1 MNLAAFAVRNRAFT
15 IVVFAALV
23 ALGVS
28 SLFAIPKTE
37 DPTFPYPNY
46 AIVAIYPGA
55 SPTDLEE
62 LVVDP
67 IEDRIKELENVKE
80 LRASIEDGVAVV
92 RVEFTAASDADEK
105 YDEVLRE
112 INSLRPSLPDDLYS
126 LEVERFN
133 AADVNIVQLALVSET
148 APYHELERRARDL
161 EDLLSAVPGIKTAET
176 WAYPRREVRVAID
189 LGRLA
194 QYRLSLTRVL
204 GAIQSENANIP
215 AGAVDV
221 GPRKYN
227 VKTSGN
233 YESVDEVRETIV
245 GAADGHAVHL
255 RDVADVEWSYAEL
268 NYFGRYNGK
277 RAVFVTANMKERENI
292 MTVRDAVWRV
302 LDRAEATLPPTIE
315 LTRGFDQSRNVVHRL
330 THLGRDFAIAILL
343 VLVTLLPLGFR
354 AAGIVTLA
362 IPLSLAVGV
371 TLLNA
376 AGFTINQLSIVGFVI
391 ALGLLVD
398 DSIVVVENIARHL
411 RAGLSR
417 RQAAVTATR
426 QITLAVLGCTATL
439 VFAFVPILML
449 PGAPGKFIR
458 GMPMAVVFTILA
470 SLLVSM
476 TIIPFL
482 ASVFLREE
490 RDERGNVFLRALN
503 RAIEAT
509 YAPVLHR
516 ALARPVVTLVAA
528 SVLFV
533 LSLGLVPVVGFSLF
547 PKAGTPQFLVT
558 VEAPTGASVTET
570 DSAVRF
576 VERALLPRPDVSSV
590 FANVGRGNPRV
601 YYNVISRSER
611 PNIGEL
617 FVRLTEYDTRLT
629 PLLLD
634 SLRQRFDRY
643 AGARI
648 EVKEFE
654 NGPPIDAP
662 IAIRVSGEDLDTL
675 RTLAARVEQ
684 LLESTEGTRGVVNPL
699 RLQRTDLKLNV
710 DRAKAG
716 LLGVPAIEIDRT
728 VRAGIAG
735 LTAGKFRD
743 VDGQEYDITLTLPR
757 GARPTLDAIDRIY
770 VSAVSGAQVPLGQLA
785 SVRFEASPPVVQH
798 YDAVRSV
805 TVTSNVRTGY
815 NTDRL
820 TKDVLAQLDAWTL
833 PDGYAISAAG
843 ELESRQDSFGGLGT
857 AILLATF
864 GILAILVLEFHTFK
878 GMLIVASVIPLGVI
892 GGLVALLLGGYT
904 LSFTAMIGFVALIG
918 IEIKNSILLVDFTN
932 QLRADG
938 VPLNEAI
945 ERAGKVRF
953 LPIVLTTMTAIGG
966 LLPLALE
973 RSSLYSP
980 LALVIIGGLV
990 SSTVLSR
997 LVTPVMYLLL
1007 PPALPAAEEGGG
1019 AAVQGPLVP
1028 ATA

>member
-23 ALGVS
+23 ALGIS

-37 DPTFPYPNY
+37 DPTFPYPNF

-67 IEDRIKELENVKE
+67 IEERIKELENVKE
-80 LRASIEDGVAVV
+80 LSASIEDGVAVV
-92 RVEFTAASDADEK
+92 RVEFTAESDADK
-105 YDEVLRE
+105 KHDEILRE
-112 INSLRPSLPDDLYS
+112 INSLRASLPDDLHS
-126 LEVERFN
+126 LEVQRFN

-148 APYHELERRARDL
+148 APYHELESRARDL
-161 EDLLSAVPGIKTAET
+161 DDALTAVAGVKTAET
-176 WAYPRREVRVAID
+176 WAYPRREVRVAVD

-194 QYRLSLTRVL
+194 QYRLSLSRVL
-204 GAIQSENANIP
+204 GAVQSENANIP

-221 GPRKYN
+221 GRRKYN

-233 YESVDEVRETIV
+233 YESLDELRETIV
-245 GAADGHAVHL
+245 GAAGGGRAVYL
-255 RDVADVEWSYAEL
+255 RDIADVQWNYAEV
-268 NYFGRYNGK
+268 NYIGRYNGK
-277 RAVFVTANMKERENI
+277 RAVFVTANMKERQNI
-292 MTVRDAVWRV
+292 MVVRGAIWSA
-302 LDRAEATLPPTIE
+302 LDRFESTLPPTIE

-330 THLGRDFAIAILL
+330 THLGRDFIIAILL

-354 AAGIVTLA
+354 AAGIVTVA

-411 RAGLSR
+411 RSGLSR
-417 RQAAVTATR
+417 RQAAVAATR

-439 VFAFVPILML
+439 IFAFVPILML

-458 GMPMAVVFTILA
+458 GMPLAVVFTILA
-470 SLLVSM
+470 SLLVSL

-482 ASVFLREE
+482 TSIFLREE
-490 RDERGNVFLRALN
+490 HDERGNIFLRTLN
-503 RAIEAT
+503 RAIDLT
-509 YAPVLHR
+509 YSRVLHR
-516 ALARPVVTLVAA
+516 ALARPVFTLVAA
-528 SVLFV
+528 GVLFV
-533 LSLGLVPVVGFSLF
+533 VSLLLVPVVGFSLF
-547 PKAGTPQFLVT
+547 PKAGTPQFLVS
-558 VEAPTGASVTET
+558 VETPTGASLAET

-576 VERALLPRPDVSSV
+576 VERSLLAREDVVSV

-601 YYNVISRSER
+601 YYNVISRAER

-617 FVRLTEYDTRLT
+617 FVRVREYDTRLT
-629 PLLLD
+629 PIVLD
-634 SLRQRFDRY
+634 SLRQQFDRY
-643 AGARI
+643 VGARI

-662 IAIRVSGEDLDTL
+662 IALRVRGENLDTL
-675 RTLAARVEQ
+675 QALAARVER
-684 LLESTEGTRGVVNPL
+684 LLESVPGTRGIVNPL
-699 RLQRTDLKLNV
+699 RLERTDLKLNV

-735 LTAGKFRD
+735 LSAGKYRD
-743 VDGQEYDITLTLPR
+743 ADGQEYDIAVGLPR
-757 GARPTLDAIDRIY
+757 GARPTLEAMDRIY
-770 VSAVSGAQVPLGQLA
+770 VSAVSGAQVPLNQLA
-785 SVRFEASPPVVQH
+785 TVHFEGSPPVVQH
-798 YDAVRSV
+798 YDAQRSV
-805 TVTSNVRTGY
+805 TVTSNVRTGF

-820 TKDVLAQLDAWTL
+820 TKDLLAQLGAWTL
-833 PDGYAISAAG
+833 PEGYGITAAG
-843 ELESRQDSFGGLGT
+843 ELESRQESFGGLGT

-864 GILAILVLEFHTFK
+864 GIFAILVLEFRTFK
-878 GMLIVASVIPLGVI
+878 GMVIVASVIPLGVI
-892 GGLVALLLGGYT
+892 GGLVALFAGGYT

-932 QLRADG
+932 QLRAEG
-938 VPLNEAI
+938 VPLIEAI
-945 ERAGKVRF
+945 EQAGKIRF

-966 LLPLALE
+966 LIPLAME

-980 LALVIIGGLV
+980 LALVIIGGLI
-990 SSTVLSR
+990 SSTLLSR
-997 LVTPVMYLLL
+997 LVTPVMYRLL
-1007 PPALPAAEEGGG
+1007 PPPLQAAEEELS
-1019 AAVQGPLVP
+1019 APAPLLP
-1028 ATA
+1028 STA

>member
-23 ALGVS
+23 ALGIS

-37 DPTFPYPNY
+37 DPTFPYPNF
-46 AIVAIYPGA
+46 AVVAIYPGA

-67 IEDRIKELENVKE
+67 IEERIKELENVKE
-80 LRASIEDGVAVV
+80 LSASIEDGVAVV
-92 RVEFTAASDADEK
+92 RVEFTAESDADK
-105 YDEVLRE
+105 KHDEILRE
-112 INSLRPSLPDDLYS
+112 INALRASLPDDLHS
-126 LEVERFN
+126 LEVQRFN

-148 APYHELERRARDL
+148 APYHELESLARDL
-161 EDLLSAVPGIKTAET
+161 DDALTAVPGVKTAEA
-176 WAYPRREVRVAID
+176 WAYPRREVRVAVD

-194 QYRLSLTRVL
+194 QYRLSLSRVL

-221 GPRKYN
+221 GRRKYN

-233 YESVDEVRETIV
+233 YESLDEVRETIV
-245 GAADGHAVHL
+245 GAADGRAVYV
-255 RDVADVEWSYAEL
+255 RDIADVQWNYAEL
-268 NYFGRYNGK
+268 NYLGRYNGK
-277 RAVFVTANMKERENI
+277 RAVFVTANMKERQNI
-292 MTVRDAVWRV
+292 ILVRGAIWSA
-302 LDRAEATLPPTIE
+302 LDRFESTLPPTIE

-330 THLGRDFAIAILL
+330 THLGRDFMIAILL

-354 AAGIVTLA
+354 AAGIVTVA

-411 RAGLSR
+411 RSGLSR
-417 RQAAVTATR
+417 RQAAVAATR

-439 VFAFVPILML
+439 IFAFVPILML

-458 GMPMAVVFTILA
+458 GMPLAVVFTILA
-470 SLLVSM
+470 SLLVSL

-482 ASVFLREE
+482 TSIFLREE
-490 RDERGNVFLRALN
+490 HDERGNIFLRTLN
-503 RAIEAT
+503 RAIDLT
-509 YAPVLHR
+509 YSRVLHR
-516 ALARPVVTLVAA
+516 ALARPALTLAA
-528 SVLFV
+528 AGVLFV
-533 LSLGLVPVVGFSLF
+533 MSLGLVPVVGFSLF
-547 PKAGTPQFLVT
+547 PKAGTPQFLVS
-558 VEAPTGASVTET
+558 VETPTGASLAET

-576 VERALLPRPDVSSV
+576 VERSLLAREDVISV

-601 YYNVISRSER
+601 YYNVISRAER
-611 PNIGEL
+611 PNLGEL
-617 FVRLTEYDTRLT
+617 FVRVREYDTRLT
-629 PLLLD
+629 PVVLD
-634 SLRQRFDRY
+634 SLRQHFDRY
-643 AGARI
+643 VGARI

-662 IAIRVSGEDLDTL
+662 IALRVSGENLDTL
-675 RTLAARVEQ
+675 QTLAARVER
-684 LLESTEGTRGVVNPL
+684 LLESVPGTRGIVNPL
-699 RLQRTDLKLNV
+699 RLERTDLKLSV

-735 LTAGKFRD
+735 LSAGKYRD
-743 VDGQEYDITLTLPR
+743 ADGQEYEIAVGLPR
-757 GARPTLDAIDRIY
+757 GARPTLEAMDRIY
-770 VSAVSGAQVPLGQLA
+770 VSAVSGAQVPLNQLA
-785 SVRFEASPPVVQH
+785 SVHFEGSPPVVQH
-798 YDAVRSV
+798 YDAQRSV
-805 TVTSNVRTGY
+805 TVTSNVRTGF

-820 TKDVLAQLDAWTL
+820 TKDLLAQLAAWTL
-833 PDGYAISAAG
+833 PEGYSITAAG
-843 ELESRQDSFGGLGT
+843 ELESRQESFGGLGT

-864 GILAILVLEFHTFK
+864 GIFAILVLEFRTFK
-878 GMLIVASVIPLGVI
+878 GMVIVASVIPLGVI
-892 GGLVALLLGGYT
+892 GGLVALFAGGYT

-938 VPLNEAI
+938 VPLVEAI
-945 ERAGKVRF
+945 EQAGKIRF

-966 LLPLALE
+966 LIPLALE

-980 LALVIIGGLV
+980 LALVIIGGLI
-990 SSTVLSR
+990 SSTILSR
-997 LVTPVMYLLL
+997 LVTPVMYRLL
-1007 PPALPAAEEGGG
+1007 PPAFEKEESDAALPTS
-1019 AAVQGPLVP
+1019 LVP
-1028 ATA
+1028 ATG

>member
-1 MNLAAFAVRNRAFT
+1 MNLPAFAVRNRAFT
-15 IVVFAALV
+15 IVIFAALI

-37 DPTFPYPNY
+37 DPTFPYPSF

-92 RVEFTAASDADEK
+92 RVEFTAESDADEK
-105 YDEVLRE
+105 YDEILRE
-112 INSLRPSLPDDLYS
+112 INSLRASLPGDLYS

-148 APYHELERRARDL
+148 APYHDLERRARDL
-161 EDLLSAVPGIKTAET
+161 EDALTRVSGIKTADK

-194 QYRLSLTRVL
+194 QYRLSLTRAL
-204 GAIQSENANIP
+204 GAIQSENANVP

-221 GPRKYN
+221 GNRKYN

-233 YESVDEVRETIV
+233 YESLDELRETIV
-245 GAADGHAVHL
+245 GATDGRAVHL
-255 RDVADVEWSYAEL
+255 RDVAAVQWSYAEL

-292 MTVRDAVWRV
+292 ITVRDAVWSM
-302 LDRAEATLPPTIE
+302 LDRFEATLPPTIT

-354 AAGIVTLA
+354 AAGIVTVA

-426 QITLAVLGCTATL
+426 QITLAVIGCTATL
-439 VFAFVPILML
+439 VFAFVPILLL
-449 PGAPGKFIR
+449 PGAAGKFIR

-470 SLLVSM
+470 SLLVSL

-482 ASVFLREE
+482 ASVFLREQ
-490 RDERGNVFLRALN
+490 RDEHGNVFLRALN
-503 RAIEAT
+503 RAIDAT

-516 ALARPVVTLVAA
+516 ALARPVITLVTAG
-528 SVLFV
+528 VLFV

-558 VEAPTGASVTET
+558 VETPTGASVTET

-576 VERALLPRPDVSSV
+576 VERALVPRPDVASV
-590 FANVGRGNPRV
+590 FASVGRGNPRV
-601 YYNVISRSER
+601 YYNVISRAER
-611 PNIGEL
+611 PNIGEV
-617 FVRLTEYDTRLT
+617 FVRLHEYDAGLT
-629 PLLLD
+629 PIMLD

-662 IAIRVSGEDLDTL
+662 IALRVSGANLDTL
-675 RTLAARVEQ
+675 RALAGRVER
-684 LLESTEGTRGVVNPL
+684 LLESTTGTRGVVNPL
-699 RLQRTDLKLNV
+699 RLERTDLKLSV

-757 GARPTLDAIDRIY
+757 GARPTLDALDRIY
-770 VSAVSGAQVPLGQLA
+770 VSAVSGAQVPLRQLA
-785 SVRFEASPPVVQH
+785 TVRFEASPPVVQH
-798 YDAVRSV
+798 EDAERSI
-805 TVTSNVRTGY
+805 TVTSSVRTGY

-820 TKDVLAQLDAWTL
+820 TKDVLAQLESWTL
-833 PDGYAISAAG
+833 PDGYTISAAG
-843 ELESRQDSFGGLGT
+843 ELESRQESFGGLGT

-864 GILAILVLEFHTFK
+864 GILAILVLEFRTFK
-878 GMLIVASVIPLGVI
+878 GMVIAASVIPLGII
-892 GGLVALLLGGYT
+892 GGLVALLFGGYT

-932 QLRADG
+932 QLRAEG
-938 VPLNEAI
+938 VPLIEAI
-945 ERAGKVRF
+945 ERAGNVRF

-966 LLPLALE
+966 LVPLALE

-990 SSTVLSR
+990 SSTILSR
-997 LVTPVMYLLL
+997 LVTPVMYRLL
-1007 PPALPAAEEGGG
+1007 PPALPAVEE
-1019 AAVQGPLVP
+1019 ATAVQAAFVP

>member
-23 ALGVS
+23 ALGIS

-37 DPTFPYPNY
+37 DPTFPYPNF

-67 IEDRIKELENVKE
+67 IEERIKELENVKE
-80 LRASIEDGVAVV
+80 LSASIEDGVAVV
-92 RVEFTAASDADEK
+92 RVEFTAESDADK
-105 YDEVLRE
+105 KHDEILRE
-112 INSLRPSLPDDLYS
+112 INSLRASLPGDLHS
-126 LEVERFN
+126 LEVQRFN

-148 APYHELERRARDL
+148 APYHELESRARDL
-161 EDLLSAVPGIKTAET
+161 DDALTAVLGVKTAET
-176 WAYPRREVRVAID
+176 WAYPRREVRVAVD

-194 QYRLSLTRVL
+194 QYRLSLSRVL

-221 GPRKYN
+221 GRHKYN

-233 YESVDEVRETIV
+233 YESLDELRETIV
-245 GAADGHAVHL
+245 GAAAGRAVYL
-255 RDVADVEWSYAEL
+255 RDIADVRWSYAEL
-268 NYFGRYNGK
+268 NYIGRYNGQ
-277 RAVFVTANMKERENI
+277 RAVFVTANMKERQNI
-292 MTVRDAVWRV
+292 IVVRDAIWRT
-302 LDRAEATLPPTIE
+302 LDRFEKALPPTVTLI
-315 LTRGFDQSRNVVHRL
+315 RGFDQSRNVVHRL
-330 THLGRDFAIAILL
+330 THLGRDFMIAILL
-343 VLVTLLPLGFR
+343 VLVTLLPLGLR
-354 AAGIVTLA
+354 AAGIVTVA

-411 RAGLSR
+411 RSGLRR
-417 RQAAVTATR
+417 RQAAVAATR
-426 QITLAVLGCTATL
+426 QITLAVLGCTAAL
-439 VFAFVPILML
+439 IFAFVPILML

-458 GMPMAVVFTILA
+458 GMPLAVVFTILA
-470 SLLVSM
+470 SLLVSL

-482 ASVFLREE
+482 TSIFLREE
-490 RDERGNVFLRALN
+490 HDERGNVFLRTLN
-503 RAIEAT
+503 RAIDLT
-509 YAPVLHR
+509 YSRVLHR
-516 ALARPVVTLVAA
+516 ALARPALTLAA
-528 SVLFV
+528 AGVLFV

-547 PKAGTPQFLVT
+547 PKAGTPQFLVS
-558 VEAPTGASVTET
+558 VETPTGASLAET

-576 VERALLPRPDVSSV
+576 VERSLLAREDVVSV
-590 FANVGRGNPRV
+590 FANVGRGNPRI
-601 YYNVISRSER
+601 YYNVISRAER

-617 FVRLTEYDTRLT
+617 FVRIREYDTRLT
-629 PLLLD
+629 PLVLD

-643 AGARI
+643 VGARI

-662 IAIRVSGEDLDTL
+662 IALRVSGENLDTL
-675 RTLAARVEQ
+675 QALAARVER
-684 LLESTEGTRGVVNPL
+684 LLESTPGTRGIVNPL
-699 RLQRTDLKLNV
+699 RLQRTDLKLSV

-735 LTAGKFRD
+735 LGAGKFRD
-743 VDGQEYDITLTLPR
+743 ADGQEYDIAVGLPR
-757 GARPTLDAIDRIY
+757 GTRPTLEAMDHIY
-770 VSAVSGAQVPLGQLA
+770 VSAVSGAQVPLNQLA
-785 SVRFEASPPVVQH
+785 TVHFEGSPPVVQH
-798 YDAVRSV
+798 YDAQRSI
-805 TVTSNVRTGY
+805 TVTSNVRTGF

-820 TKDVLAQLDAWTL
+820 TKDLLARLGTWPL
-833 PDGYAISAAG
+833 PEGSTITAAG
-843 ELESRQDSFGGLGT
+843 ELESRQESFGGLGT

-864 GILAILVLEFHTFK
+864 GIFAILVLEFRTFK
-878 GMLIVASVIPLGVI
+878 GMVIVASVIPLGVI
-892 GGLVALLLGGYT
+892 GGLAALFAGGYT

-932 QLRADG
+932 QLRAEG
-938 VPLNEAI
+938 VPLIEAI
-945 ERAGKVRF
+945 EQAGRIRF

-966 LLPLALE
+966 LIPLALE

-990 SSTVLSR
+990 SSTILSR
-997 LVTPVMYLLL
+997 LVTPVMYRLL
-1007 PPALPAAEEGGG
+1007 PPDFEHAEIEGAQPASLLPATG
-1019 AAVQGPLVP
+1019 
-1028 ATA
+1028 

>member
-37 DPTFPYPNY
+37 DPTFPYPNF
-46 AIVAIYPGA
+46 AIVAVYPGA

-67 IEDRIKELENVKE
+67 IEDRINELENVKE
-80 LRASIEDGVAVV
+80 LSASIEDGVAVI
-92 RVEFTAASDADEK
+92 RVEFTAESDADKK
-105 YDEVLRE
+105 YDEILRE
-112 INSLRPSLPDDLYS
+112 VTTLRPTLPSDLYS
-126 LEVERFN
+126 LEVDRFN

-148 APYHELERRARDL
+148 APYHDLERRARDL
-161 EDLLSAVPGIKTAET
+161 KDALTAVPGIKTAET
-176 WAYPRREVRVAID
+176 WAFPRREVRVAID

-194 QYRLSLTRVL
+194 QYQLSLTRVL

-215 AGAVDV
+215 AGAVEV
-221 GPRKYN
+221 GQRKYN

-233 YESVDEVRETIV
+233 YESLDELRETIV
-245 GAADGHAVHL
+245 GAAGGRAVHL

-268 NYFGRYNGK
+268 NYIGRYNGK

-292 MTVRDAVWRV
+292 ITVRDEVWNA
-302 LDRAEATLPPTIE
+302 LDRFDAALPPTIVLE
-315 LTRGFDQSRNVVHRL
+315 RGFDQSRNVVHRIS
-330 THLGRDFAIAILL
+330 HLGRDFAIAILL
-343 VLVTLLPLGFR
+343 VLVTLLPLGLR
-354 AAGIVTLA
+354 AAGIVTVA

-411 RAGLSR
+411 RSGMSR
-417 RQAAVTATR
+417 RQAAVAATR
-426 QITLAVLGCTATL
+426 QITLAVIGCTATL
-439 VFAFVPILML
+439 IFAFVPVLML

-470 SLLVSM
+470 SLLVSL

-482 ASVFLREE
+482 ASIFLREE
-490 RDERGNVFLRALN
+490 RDAHGNIFLRMMN
-503 RAIEAT
+503 RAIDAT
-509 YAPVLHR
+509 YSRVLHR
-516 ALARPVVTLVAA
+516 ALARPAATLVVAGA
-528 SVLFV
+528 LFV

-547 PKAGTPQFLVT
+547 PKAGTPQFLVS
-558 VEAPTGASVTET
+558 VETPTGGSVAET

-576 VERALLPRPDVSSV
+576 VERALLSRPDVSSV
-590 FANVGRGNPRV
+590 FASVGRGNPRI
-601 YYNVISRSER
+601 YYNVISRAER
-611 PNIGEL
+611 PNLGEV
-617 FVRLTEYDTRLT
+617 FVRIHEYDTRLT
-629 PLLLD
+629 PLMLD
-634 SLRQRFDRY
+634 SLRQQLDRY

-662 IAIRVSGEDLDTL
+662 IALRIRGENLDTL
-675 RTLAARVEQ
+675 RVLAGRVER
-684 LLESTEGTRGVVNPL
+684 LLENAQGTRGVVNPL
-699 RLQRTDLKLNV
+699 RLERTDLKLTV

-735 LTAGKFRD
+735 LNAGKFRD
-743 VDGQEYDITLTLPR
+743 VDGQEYDITVALPR
-757 GARPTLDAIDRIY
+757 GARPTLDAMDRIY
-770 VSAVSGAQVPLGQLA
+770 VSAVSGAQVPLNQLA
-785 SVRFEASPPVVQH
+785 TVRFEGSPPVVQH
-798 YDAVRSV
+798 YDAERSV
-805 TVTSNVRTGY
+805 TVTSNVRTGF

-820 TKDVLAQLDAWTL
+820 TKDVLAQLESWTL
-833 PDGYAISAAG
+833 PEGYTISAAG
-843 ELESRQDSFGGLGT
+843 ELASRQESFGGLGT

-864 GILAILVLEFHTFK
+864 AILAILVLEFRTFK
-878 GMLIVASVIPLGVI
+878 GMLIVASVIPLGMI
-892 GGLVALLLGGYT
+892 GGILALLLSGYT

-932 QLRADG
+932 QLRAEG
-938 VPLNEAI
+938 VPLIEAI
-945 ERAGKVRF
+945 EQAGKIRF

-966 LLPLALE
+966 LIPLAIE

-980 LALVIIGGLV
+980 LALVIIGGLI

-997 LVTPVMYLLL
+997 LVTPVMYRLL
-1007 PPALPAAEEGGG
+1007 PPALDSVDEEQAAPAS
-1019 AAVQGPLVP
+1019 LVP

>member
-23 ALGVS
+23 ALGIS

-37 DPTFPYPNY
+37 DPTFPYPNF

-67 IEDRIKELENVKE
+67 IEERVRELENVKE
-80 LRASIEDGVAVV
+80 LSASIEDGVAVV
-92 RVEFTAASDADEK
+92 RVEFTAESDADK
-105 YDEVLRE
+105 KHDEILRE
-112 INSLRPSLPDDLYS
+112 INSLRASLPGDLHS
-126 LEVERFN
+126 LEVQRFN

-148 APYHELERRARDL
+148 APYHELERHARDL
-161 EDLLSAVPGIKTAET
+161 DDALTAVPGVKTAET
-176 WAYPRREVRVAID
+176 WAYPRREVRVAVD

-194 QYRLSLTRVL
+194 QYRLSLSRVL

-221 GPRKYN
+221 GRRKYN

-233 YESVDEVRETIV
+233 YESLDELRETIV
-245 GAADGHAVHL
+245 GAADGRAVYL
-255 RDVADVEWSYAEL
+255 RDIADVQWSYAEL
-268 NYFGRYNGK
+268 NYVGRYNGK
-277 RAVFVTANMKERENI
+277 RAVFVTANMKERQNI
-292 MTVRDAVWRV
+292 MVVRDAIWST
-302 LDRAEATLPPTIE
+302 LDRFESTLSPTIV
-315 LTRGFDQSRNVVHRL
+315 LARGFDQSRNVAHRL

-343 VLVTLLPLGFR
+343 VLVTLLPLGLR
-354 AAGIVTLA
+354 AAGIVTVA

-411 RAGLSR
+411 RSGLSR
-417 RQAAVTATR
+417 RQAAVAATR

-439 VFAFVPILML
+439 IFAFVPILML

-458 GMPMAVVFTILA
+458 GMPLAVVFTIIA
-470 SLLVSM
+470 SLLVSL

-482 ASVFLREE
+482 TSIFLREE
-490 RDERGNVFLRALN
+490 HDERGNIFLRTLN
-503 RAIEAT
+503 RGIDLT
-509 YAPVLHR
+509 YSRVLHR
-516 ALARPVVTLVAA
+516 ALGHPALTLVAA
-528 SVLFV
+528 GVLFV

-547 PKAGTPQFLVT
+547 PKAGTPQFLVS
-558 VEAPTGASVTET
+558 VETPTGASLAET

-576 VERALLPRPDVSSV
+576 VERSLLTREDVAGV
-590 FANVGRGNPRV
+590 LANVGRGNPRI
-601 YYNVISRSER
+601 YYNVISRAER

-617 FVRLTEYDTRLT
+617 FVRLREYDTRLT
-629 PLLLD
+629 PLVLD

-643 AGARI
+643 VGARI

-662 IAIRVSGEDLDTL
+662 IALRVSGENLDTL
-675 RTLAARVEQ
+675 RALAARVERQ
-684 LLESTEGTRGVVNPL
+684 LESTPGTRGIVNPL
-699 RLQRTDLKLNV
+699 RLERTDLKLSV

-735 LTAGKFRD
+735 LSAGKFRD
-743 VDGQEYDITLTLPR
+743 ADGEEYDIAVGLPR
-757 GARPTLDAIDRIY
+757 GPRPTLEAMDRIY
-770 VSAVSGAQVPLGQLA
+770 VSAVSGAQVPLNQLA
-785 SVRFEASPPVVQH
+785 TVHFEGSPPVVQH
-798 YDAVRSV
+798 YDAQRSV
-805 TVTSNVRTGY
+805 TVMSNVRTGF

-820 TKDVLAQLDAWTL
+820 TKDLLEQLGSWKL
-833 PDGYAISAAG
+833 PEGYSITAAG
-843 ELESRQDSFGGLGT
+843 ELESRQESFGGLGT

-864 GILAILVLEFHTFK
+864 GIFAILVLEFRTFK
-878 GMLIVASVIPLGVI
+878 GMVIVASVIPLGVI
-892 GGLVALLLGGYT
+892 GGLVALFASGYT

-932 QLRADG
+932 QLRAEG
-938 VPLNEAI
+938 VPLVEAI
-945 ERAGKVRF
+945 EQAGKIRF

-966 LLPLALE
+966 LIPLALE

-980 LALVIIGGLV
+980 LALVIIGGLI
-990 SSTVLSR
+990 SSTILSR
-997 LVTPVMYLLL
+997 LVTPVMYRLL
-1007 PPALPAAEEGGG
+1007 PPTLPVAEEEIL
-1019 AAVQGPLVP
+1019 VQAPLVP
-1028 ATA
+1028 APV

>member
-23 ALGVS
+23 ALGIS

-37 DPTFPYPNY
+37 DPTFPYPNF

-67 IEDRIKELENVKE
+67 IEERLKELENVKE
-80 LRASIEDGVAVV
+80 LSASIEDGVAVV
-92 RVEFTAASDADEK
+92 RVEFTAESDADK
-105 YDEVLRE
+105 KHDEILRE
-112 INSLRPSLPDDLYS
+112 INSLRASLPGDLHS
-126 LEVERFN
+126 LDVQRFN

-148 APYHELERRARDL
+148 APYHELESRARDL
-161 EDLLSAVPGIKTAET
+161 DDALTAVPGVKTAET
-176 WAYPRREVRVAID
+176 WAYPRREVRVAVD

-194 QYRLSLTRVL
+194 QYRLSLSRVL

-221 GPRKYN
+221 GRRKYN

-233 YESVDEVRETIV
+233 YESLDELRETIV
-245 GAADGHAVHL
+245 GAADGRAVYL
-255 RDVADVEWSYAEL
+255 RDIAEVQWGYSEL
-268 NYFGRYNGK
+268 NYVGRYNGK
-277 RAVFVTANMKERENI
+277 RAVFVTANMKERQNI
-292 MTVRDAVWRV
+292 MVVRDAIWSA
-302 LDRAEATLPPTIE
+302 LDRFESTLPPT
-315 LTRGFDQSRNVVHRL
+315 LALARGFDQSRNVVHRL

-343 VLVTLLPLGFR
+343 VLVTLLPLGLR
-354 AAGIVTLA
+354 AAGIVTVA

-411 RAGLSR
+411 RSGLSR
-417 RQAAVTATR
+417 RQAAVAATR

-439 VFAFVPILML
+439 IFAFVPILML

-458 GMPMAVVFTILA
+458 GMPLAVVFTILA
-470 SLLVSM
+470 SLLVSL

-482 ASVFLREE
+482 TSLFLREDH
-490 RDERGNVFLRALN
+490 DERGNVFLRTLN
-503 RAIEAT
+503 RAIDLT
-509 YAPVLHR
+509 YSRVLHR
-516 ALARPVVTLVAA
+516 ALARPVLSLAVAGA
-528 SVLFV
+528 LFV

-547 PKAGTPQFLVT
+547 PKAGTPQFLIS
-558 VEAPTGASVTET
+558 VETPTGSSLAET

-576 VERALLPRPDVSSV
+576 VERTLLTREDVVSV

-601 YYNVISRSER
+601 YYNVISRAER

-617 FVRLTEYDTRLT
+617 FVRVREYDTRLT
-629 PLLLD
+629 PLVLD
-634 SLRQRFDRY
+634 SLRQQFDRY
-643 AGARI
+643 VGARI

-662 IAIRVSGEDLDTL
+662 IALRISGENLDTL
-675 RTLAARVEQ
+675 RGLAARVERV
-684 LLESTEGTRGVVNPL
+684 LEGTQGTRVVVNPL
-699 RLQRTDLKLNV
+699 RLERTDLKLSV

-735 LTAGKFRD
+735 LSAGKYRD
-743 VDGQEYDITLTLPR
+743 NDGQEYDIAVGLPR
-757 GARPTLDAIDRIY
+757 GARPTLEAMDRIY
-770 VSAVSGAQVPLGQLA
+770 VSALSGAQVPLNQLA
-785 SVRFEASPPVVQH
+785 TVHFEGSPPVVQH
-798 YDAVRSV
+798 YDAQRSV
-805 TVTSNVRTGY
+805 TVTSNVMTGF

-820 TKDVLAQLDAWTL
+820 TKGLLTQLDSWTL
-833 PDGYAISAAG
+833 PEGYSITAAG
-843 ELESRQDSFGGLGT
+843 ELKSRQESFGGLGT

-864 GILAILVLEFHTFK
+864 GIFAILVLEFRTFK
-878 GMLIVASVIPLGVI
+878 GMVIVASVIPLGVI
-892 GGLVALLLGGYT
+892 GGLVALFASGYT

-932 QLRADG
+932 QLRAEG
-938 VPLNEAI
+938 VPLVEAI
-945 ERAGKVRF
+945 EQAGKIRF

-966 LLPLALE
+966 LIPLALE

-980 LALVIIGGLV
+980 LALVIIGGLI

-997 LVTPVMYLLL
+997 LVTPVMYRLL
-1007 PPALPAAEEGGG
+1007 PPAIGLDEPETALPG
-1019 AAVQGPLVP
+1019 ALVP
-1028 ATA
+1028 APT